1 MNIELSV
8 SQILAAIGDETPN
21 IAVFN
26 RTAID
31 FEGSPVEYQH
41 FAKAELTDLAEVFA
55 AINKVALTKNYYIL
69 PVAHLENN
77 EALVLVAASL
87 SKKDGVSILPSLVEQ
102 RVLEA
107 LSDFGAENLSQFFK
121 TVN

>member
-31 FEGSPVEYQH
+31 FVGSPVEHHH
-41 FAKAELTDLAEVFA
+41 FAEADLTDLAVVFA
-55 AINKVALTKNYYIL
+55 AFYKVASTKNYYIL